1 MHRRVVGSTVLFVLI
16 VAAAASVSW
25 FPARAR
31 AGDANKQFAVDTNK
45 EFAVDAKK
53 EFAGYTKYPWYHVHY
68 EVNADGT
75 HVETQSWAQ
84 KVLSEQGVADAQKA
98 SVSFSDRLESVEFI
112 TAYTLKQDGRK
123 IEVPPTN
130 FQDETNTGRGT
141 ASPMF
146 SDIRTKTV
154 AFPDVAVGDTVVLS
168 YKLTQREAT
177 FPGNFSMLESF
188 SKFEVYDDVQ
198 VSLSAPKSLGLR
210 VFSRGVEGGEAP
222 STTGRNNWAWSY
234 KNMHVATPERDSVS
248 EIDYGPLIVATTF
261 KDYGAIAAAYDARAR
276 AKAAQT
282 ERIRKLANELTK
294 NAHTPRE
301 IAKAL
306 YDWVSQNIKFA
317 GNCVGVGTVVPHDAD
332 VVLANRMGDCK
343 DHTTLLQALLAAKGI
358 ASVPTLINSS
368 DAYTLPNAPC
378 IEAFNHVITYIPSLG
393 LYADSTSPY
402 TSFGSL
408 PTGDLGK
415 PVVKTIDFKGIE
427 HTPMPNWKDTGSR
440 TVTFLILQSDGSGVG
455 QTTIYA
461 KGQNADAWR
470 YGMLYLQP
478 NMEDSWV
485 RRALAGNGFAGT
497 GTLDEGDLHGRTD
510 TYSYGAKYKI
520 SDAINLPG
528 PGAIYVQSPFD
539 RVGSLTSFLYDISEP
554 DPTVNFTCTG
564 GYAKSEITI
573 VLPRDVKV
581 LAMPKNA
588 EIKGKYQTYRATFE
602 QKDGTVTAVR
612 EIEDRTPGPVC
623 SPSVAADYKKFTVAV
638 RKQLRSQLLYE

>member
-1 MHRRVVGSTVLFVLI
+1 MHRVVGSTVLAVLI
-16 VAAAASVSW
+16 VAVTAFVSSS
-25 FPARAR
+25 PTRAR
-31 AGDANKQFAVDTNK
+31 AGDATKTFAADVEKTS
-45 EFAVDAKK
+45 VGDAKK

-68 EVNADGT
+68 DVNADGT

-112 TAYTLKQDGRK
+112 AAYTLKQDGRK

-130 FQDETNTGRGT
+130 FQDETNTGQGT

-154 AFPDVAVGDTVVLS
+154 AFPDVAVGDTVVLT
-168 YKLTQREAT
+168 YKLTQHEAT

-198 VSLSAPKSLGLR
+198 VTVSAPKSLGLR

-222 STTGRNNWAWSY
+222 SSAGRNNWAWSY
-234 KNMHVATPERDSVS
+234 KSTQVATPERGSVS

-282 ERIRKLANELTK
+282 DRIRKLANDLTQ

-368 DAYTLPNAPC
+368 DAYTLPDAPC
-378 IEAFNHVITYIPSLG
+378 IEAFNHVITYVPSLS
-393 LYADSTSPY
+393 LYVDSTSPY
-402 TSFGSL
+402 TSFGSI
-408 PTGDLGK
+408 PPGDQGK

-427 HTPMPNWKDTGSR
+427 HTPMPNWKETGSSTA
-440 TVTFLILQSDGSGVG
+440 TVLKLQSDGSGVG
-455 QTTIYA
+455 QTTISA
-461 KGQNADAWR
+461 KGQNADSWR

-485 RRALAGNGFAGT
+485 RRALSQNGFAGT
-497 GTLDEGDLHGRTD
+497 GTLDEGDLKNRTD
-510 TYSYGAKYKI
+510 TYSYSTKYKI

-539 RVGSLTSFLYDISEP
+539 RVGSITSFLYDVSEP
-554 DPTVNFTCTG
+554 DPTVNFGCGG
-564 GYAKSEITI
+564 GYAKSELTI
-573 VLPRDVKV
+573 VLPKDVKV

-588 EIKGKYQTYRATFE
+588 EIKGKYQTYRATFQ

-623 SPSVAADYKKFTVAV
+623 APSVAADYKKFTTAV